1 MTRPAERR
9 GAQAS
14 WLAIEA
20 SAGGAAWRAL
30 VAWLQAAHARRCQ
43 RVALAALDDAALR
56 DIGLSRHQAE
66 REAAKPF
73 WR

>member
-1 MTRPAERR
+1 MAGPAQQLHSRAHR
-9 GAQAS
+9 LGIGTPSSGAK
-14 WLAIEA
+14 
-20 SAGGAAWRAL
+20 WRAL
-30 VAWLQAAHARRCQ
+30 VAWLQAAHERRCQ
-43 RVALAALDDAALR
+43 RQALAELDNHALR

>member
-1 MTRPAERR
+1 MTRPAEQLRAR
-9 GAQAS
+9 AP
-14 WLAIEA
+14 WLPIEA
-20 SAGGAAWRAL
+20 SAGRATWQTL

-43 RVALAALDDAALR
+43 RVALAALDDNALR

>member
-1 MTRPAERR
+1 MAGPAQQPHPR
-9 GAQAS
+9 ATSLQ
-14 WLAIEA
+14 IEA
-20 SAGGAAWRAL
+20 SSSEAAWRAL
-30 VAWLQAAHARRCQ
+30 VAWLQAAHERRRQ
-43 RVALAALDDAALR
+43 RRALADLDDRSLR

>member
-1 MTRPAERR
+1 MTRPADQLHPRAPCR
-9 GAQAS
+9 
-14 WLAIEA
+14 L
-20 SAGGAAWRAL
+20 AGGGVEWEAGRAL
-30 VAWLQAAHARRCQ
+30 VAWLQAAHERRCQ
-43 RVALAALDDAALR
+43 RRALADLDDRSLR